1 MASTAILVEDE
12 PLLRAELRDHLA
24 VQWPELEILAEAEN
38 GVEAIRMIDL
48 HQPKIVFL
56 DIQIPGIN
64 GLDLA
69 QHIPEGTQIVFVTA
83 YAEHAL
89 KAFEAGAVDYLVK
102 PIDVNRIATTVRRLK
117 THATELTKPTRL
129 TTAEWQ
135 HVVLAKAPSFLK
147 WIKASVGD
155 TVRLIMVDDVLYFN
169 ASDKYTRVVTK
180 AGEAVIRLTLKHL
193 VDQLDSD
200 HFAQIHR
207 STIVNLRAIDRIER
221 TDGAMFVYLHHK
233 VEKLAVSESFMKQF
247 RQM

>member
-1 MASTAILVEDE
+1 MSTAILVEDE

-24 VQWPELEILAEAEN
+24 AQWPELEILAEAEN
-38 GVEAIRMIDL
+38 GVEAIRMIDQ
-48 HQPKIVFL
+48 HQPDIVFL

-69 QHIPEGTQIVFVTA
+69 QHLPEGTQIVFVTA

-89 KAFEAGAVDYLVK
+89 TAFETGAADYLMK
-102 PIDVNRIATTVRRLK
+102 PIDANRIATTVRRLK
-117 THATELTKPTRL
+117 ARAGEVVKPNKAT
-129 TTAEWQ
+129 AVQWQ
-135 HVVLAKAPSFLK
+135 SVMPARALSSLK

-180 AGEAVIRLTLKHL
+180 TGEAIIRLTLKNL
-193 VDQLDSD
+193 IDQLDTD

-221 TDGAMFVYLHHK
+221 IDGTMSVYLRDK
-233 VEKLAVSESFMKQF
+233 AEKLAVSESFMKQF